1 MMRGLIA
8 AACLLAALGAQ
19 AAAPRLLEWDALQP
33 PPARPLEN
41 PFPSLSEEQ
50 RDSLRDLVRARMLA
64 ALGVPVAD
72 AGRVKQAELTRQL
85 EAQGVAIEP
94 LLAQRE
100 AIIEQR
106 RREAETGV
114 TALDGAAIELS
125 GYLLPVGMNGDR
137 TDEFLLVAS
146 PGSCSHAQPPPAN
159 QVVHVRAPQPLEV
172 TAQYMPATVRGTLR
186 VEPHSTVVFVVDGE
200 REVGST
206 YALHHAVVTLHLPAG
221 R

>member
-1 MMRGLIA
+1 MIRVLLA

-19 AAAPRLLEWDALQP
+19 AAAPHLLEWDALQP
-33 PPARPLEN
+33 RAAKPLDD
-41 PFPSLSEEQ
+41 PFASLSEEQ
-50 RDSLRDLVRARMLA
+50 LDSLRELVRARMLA
-64 ALGVPVAD
+64 ALGVPVTD
-72 AGRVKQAELTRQL
+72 AGRVKQADLTRQL

-114 TALDGAAIELS
+114 AALDGAEIELS
-125 GYLLPVGMNGDR
+125 GYLLPVGMNGAR
-137 TDEFLLVAS
+137 TDEFLLVAG

-159 QVVHVRAPQPLEV
+159 RVVHVRVPQPLAV
-172 TAQYMPATVRGTLR
+172 TAQYTPATVRGTLR
-186 VEPHSTVVFVVDGE
+186 VDPQSTLVFVVDGD

>member
-19 AAAPRLLEWDALQP
+19 AAEPRLLGWDALQP
-33 PPARPLEN
+33 PPAKPLED
-41 PFPSLSEEQ
+41 PFARLGEEQ
-50 RDSLRDLVRARMLA
+50 LDSLRELVRARMLA
-64 ALGVPVAD
+64 ALGVPVTD

-100 AIIEQR
+100 VIIEQR

-114 TALDGAAIELS
+114 AALDGAAIELS
-125 GYLLPVGMNGDR
+125 GYLLPVGIDGDR
-137 TDEFLLVAS
+137 TDEFLLVAG
-146 PGSCSHAQPPPAN
+146 PGSCSHAQAPPAN
-159 QVVHVRAPQPLEV
+159 QVVHVRAPQQLAV
-172 TAQYMPATVRGTLR
+172 TAQYTPATVRGTLR
-186 VEPHSTVVFVVDGE
+186 VEPHATLVFVVDGE
-200 REVGST
+200 REVSST
-206 YALHHAVVTLHLPAG
+206 YALHHAEVTLHLPAG

>member
-1 MMRGLIA
+1 MMRGLLA

-19 AAAPRLLEWDALQP
+19 AAAPRLLEWDAMQP
-33 PPARPLEN
+33 PPAKPLED
-41 PFPSLSEEQ
+41 PFASLGEEQ
-50 RDSLRDLVRARMLA
+50 LDSLRELVRARMLA
-64 ALGVPVAD
+64 ALGVPVTD

-100 AIIEQR
+100 AIIEER

-114 TALDGAAIELS
+114 AGLDGAAIELS
-125 GYLLPVGMNGDR
+125 GYLLPVGMKGDR

-146 PGSCSHAQPPPAN
+146 PGSCSHAQAPPAN
-159 QVVHVRAPQPLEV
+159 QVVHVRAPQQLAV
-172 TAQYMPATVRGTLR
+172 TAQYTPATVRGTLR
-186 VEPHSTVVFVVDGE
+186 VEPHATLVFVVDGK
-200 REVGST
+200 REVSST
-206 YALHHAVVTLHLPAG
+206 YALHHAVVMLHLPAG